1 MSKSKPP
8 EHTPCPHCH
17 GKGYKPEMRELT
29 PYGTG
34 RYVVLSAK
42 PCLKCYCTGVNMQHL
57 LFTILKL
64 DVKPVPPL
72 KELGYVEVKRK
83 EP

>member
-1 MSKSKPP
+1 MSHIKKAL
-8 EHTPCPHCH
+8 HTACPHCH

-42 PCLKCYCTGVNMQHL
+42 PCLKCYCTGINMQHL
-57 LFTILKL
+57 LFTVLKL
-64 DVKPVPPL
+64 DVKPVPSL
-72 KELGYVEVKRK
+72 DSLGYREVERK
-83 EP
+83 EN